1 MSNKPSELVIDKTS
15 SMSDIDFVV
24 DVQYSKVI
32 PLLPV

>member
-1 MSNKPSELVIDKTS
+1 MSNKSPELVIDRTS

-24 DVQYSKVI
+24 DVQYSKLI